1 MTDSFLRQHAS
12 ALSSVRDRTTLAEW
26 HANYAGDWCARAA
39 GLAASANKAF
49 ALTGERVIRDE
60 VGYLAVESAN
70 PDQAQQ
76 TWILLSANPGWS
88 EEVNRIERAK
98 KGQAADN
105 TAFDV
110 GEYQSFR
117 QAFFP
122 RWYSDCIAPVNARR
136 GQWWNKALNLLHD
149 CAELPRAA
157 GMAQRDPRLD
167 VIGWELWPMHSSED
181 GLSALARGAD
191 HVLARFARASIE
203 AALRFQG
210 TDATPIG
217 GVLLAS
223 TVGYDLLARMEVPG
237 LAVVEQR
244 ACDGIQVRRYWHE
257 GTGRS
262 LFAVR
267 RQLFAGWGSPT
278 NDQRAALLG
287 WILAAGHDSAP
298 TPIVPAPEPA
308 PPAEDEA
315 AERIYELVED
325 VLGVACGCET
335 GSQHCCPRD
344 CHTWRRAGDAYSA
357 RVMVR
362 RPGRGGMVH
371 LCIPTKHG
379 PAFVGEVGG
388 LPGVG
393 NPTVDGRSPNIWR
406 IGLKPNLDNEAHV
419 TLLKTWL
426 PRTIA

>member
-1 MTDSFLRQHAS
+1 
-12 ALSSVRDRTTLAEW
+12 
-26 HANYAGDWCARAA
+26 
-39 GLAASANKAF
+39 
-49 ALTGERVIRDE
+49 
-60 VGYLAVESAN
+60 
-70 PDQAQQ
+70 
-76 TWILLSANPGWS
+76 
-88 EEVNRIERAK
+88 
-98 KGQAADN
+98 
-105 TAFDV
+105 
-110 GEYQSFR
+110 
-117 QAFFP
+117 
-122 RWYSDCIAPVNARR
+122 
-136 GQWWNKALNLLHD
+136 
-149 CAELPRAA
+149 
-157 GMAQRDPRLD
+157 
-167 VIGWELWPMHSSED
+167 
-181 GLSALARGAD
+181 
-191 HVLARFARASIE
+191 VLARFARASIE